1 MKNQFDAMDRTGE
14 PDGSWLLPVLKEEL
28 RIGTRTVSGGKGV
41 RVRKAVSEQAHEVNE
56 TLVHEEV
63 EVRHVPV
70 GRIVSLDQAPASRYE
85 GDTLIVPVT
94 EEILVVERCLRIR
107 EELHITKLK
116 REERHTETVWLK
128 SEEVSIEHFDEA
140 NDKRDA

>member
-1 MKNQFDAMDRTGE
+1 MKHPIETAQPVRA
-14 PDGSWLLPVLKEEL
+14 PDGSVVVPVLKEEL
-28 RIGTRTVSGGKGV
+28 HIGTRIVGTGKGV
-41 RVRKAVSEQAHEVNE
+41 RVRKAVSEQPQQVDE
-56 TLVHEEV
+56 TLVHDEV

-70 GRIVSLDQAPASRYE
+70 GRIVSLDEAPASRYE

-128 SEEVSIEHFDEA
+128 SEEVSIEHFDEP
-140 NDKRDA
+140 NDRRHS